1 MIKVDISSRILA
13 NISPRSKPYSIG
25 DSSEKV
31 FAVIINQSGSI
42 EFAAEVKFRGRSKRK
57 SIGEYP
63 LISLSEARKEAL
75 VSNGKMKLGQTTI
88 AIKQRTS
95 EGGLAGYL

>member
-1 MIKVDISSRILA
+1 MIKVDISSRFLA
-13 NISPRSKPYSIG
+13 NISPRSKPYSIR
-25 DSSEKV
+25 DSSVKG

-42 EFAAEVKFRGRSKRK
+42 EFAAEVKLRGRSKRK

-75 VSNGKMKLGQTTI
+75 VSIGKMKLGLTTI
-88 AIKQRTS
+88 AAKQRTLQ
-95 EGGLAGYL
+95 GV